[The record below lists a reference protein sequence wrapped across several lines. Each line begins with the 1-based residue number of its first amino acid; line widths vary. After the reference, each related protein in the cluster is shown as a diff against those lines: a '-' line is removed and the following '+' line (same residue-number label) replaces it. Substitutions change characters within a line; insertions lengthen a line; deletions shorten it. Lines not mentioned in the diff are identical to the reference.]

1 MCGSA
6 SDRPGAANDRTA
18 TEHPPSTAS
27 PHRRASVEQPTGPAL
42 TPWRPVR
49 ATDTGLNG
57 RAARLLTSEPT
68 DDAGWPA
75 DLPVG
80 TTEVVIVEDTPSPTA
95 TLKVRASGDAAPRNV
110 RVRFDQLAVRD
121 AFGEG

>member
-1 MCGSA
+1 M
-6 SDRPGAANDRTA
+6 
-18 TEHPPSTAS
+18 
-27 PHRRASVEQPTGPAL
+27 
-42 TPWRPVR
+42 R

-75 DLPVG
+75 DLPAG
-80 TTEVVIVEDTPSPTA
+80 TTDVVIVEDTPGPTV
-95 TLKVRASGDAAPRNV
+95 TLRVQTTGDAAPKSA

-121 AFGEG
+121 TYAEG